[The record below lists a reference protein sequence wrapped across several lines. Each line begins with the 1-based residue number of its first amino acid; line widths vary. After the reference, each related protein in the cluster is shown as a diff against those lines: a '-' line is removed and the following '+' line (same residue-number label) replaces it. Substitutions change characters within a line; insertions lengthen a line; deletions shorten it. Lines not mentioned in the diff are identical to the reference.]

1 MVKFKKQWIQ
11 QLLKNPTVGI
21 AITDKNGNH
30 LYVNSH
36 LCNMTGYTVED
47 LVGNSS
53 ALFHASQESYEKFAK
68 IVLKLL
74 LDKET
79 ITLDYPFKHKN
90 GKLFWA
96 NISGILVEDTQEM
109 LWTMVDITQRVDD
122 ENKIKNQQKI
132 LKYQAT
138 HDALTGLP
146 NRLLFH
152 DRLEQSI
159 KKSKRNKVKMALF
172 FIDLDG
178 FKEVNDTMGHKI
190 GDAVLFQ
197 IAKNIRRTVRE
208 EDSVAR
214 LGGDE
219 FTVIMEDIKNK
230 KDIALL
236 AEKIVTKLSEEIEV
250 ENETIS
256 LSCSL
261 GISIYPND
269 STDADTLLSN
279 ADTAMYDAK
288 AKGKNNFQ
296 FYSLK

>member
-1 MVKFKKQWIQ
+1 MVKFKKQWTQ
-11 QLLKNPTVGI
+11 QLLENPTVGI
-21 AITDKNGNH
+21 AITDKNRNH
-30 LYVNSH
+30 LYVNPY
-36 LCNMTGYTVED
+36 LCSATGYIPGD
-47 LVGNSS
+47 LIGNSA
-53 ALFHASQESYEKFAK
+53 ALFHVSQESYEKFGK
-68 IVLKLL
+68 KVLKLL
-74 LDKET
+74 AEKKT
-79 ITLDYPFKHKN
+79 ITLDYPFRHKN
-90 GKLFWA
+90 GKLFWV
-96 NISGILVEDTQEM
+96 NISGIFVENTQEM
-109 LWTMVDITQRVDD
+109 LWTMVDITERVDD
-122 ENKIKNQQKI
+122 ENKIKNQQKV

-178 FKEVNDTMGHKI
+178 FKEVNDTMGHKV
-190 GDAVLFQ
+190 GDAVLLQ
-197 IAKNIRRTVRE
+197 IAKNIRRSVRE
-208 EDSVAR
+208 EDSVSR

-219 FTVIMEDIKNK
+219 FTVIMEDVKSK
-230 KDIALL
+230 KDIAAL
-236 AEKIVTKLSEEIEV
+236 AQKIVTALSEKIQV
-250 ENETIS
+250 QDETIS

-261 GISIYPND
+261 GVSVYPHD